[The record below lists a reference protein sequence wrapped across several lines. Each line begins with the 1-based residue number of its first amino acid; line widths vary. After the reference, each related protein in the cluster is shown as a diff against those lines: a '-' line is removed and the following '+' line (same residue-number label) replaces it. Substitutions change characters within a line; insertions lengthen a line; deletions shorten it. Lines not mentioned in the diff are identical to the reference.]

1 MMPSK
6 LSTFESNEVRILE
19 HAARRLDDGEDVP
32 LSLLKDAVAFVRAS
46 EEAAYKAGELDDSR
60 PPLTACLQEHAA
72 AWPLLKAMEESL
84 PALAHDDAIATSRFV
99 HAADEYVA
107 QRREHLRVD
116 DRLFADRGD
125 GPPARRRIGAAG
137 SSRSSLRVLAR
148 STIGSLKPRQSP
160 TSVYRRASPLRGAD
174 PPANERGGSFGA
186 MRIGLLTG
194 GGDAPGLNAVIRGV
208 VKAAA
213 NQGIETIGIEDGFRG
228 LIGSNRCRTLSL
240 SDVTGILRQGGTIL
254 GTTNHG
260 NPLAFPQANGEMQ
273 ECRQRASS
281 VSARS
286 RSRPSSLLAATARS
300 RSRTSSTSA
309 GCRSSGSRRPST
321 TTWWRPRATVGLIR
335 AVAIAT
341 AAVDRLHT
349 TAEAHHRIMVLEVM
363 PDATPGGSRCTRGSP
378 AVRTLFFSRRF
389 LTPWSEWPSGCYA
402 GKDGGAFQHHRVA
415 EGAAAVGG
423 NYAIAQRGSASA
435 AERLGGIGAQ
445 VAAELEQLTGRESRS
460 VLLGHLQRGGEP
472 TSVDRILGTRFGT
485 TAVEFAVAGHH
496 GTMVSSCASRIAAVP
511 LERVVGRTKLV
522 PPDRNTV
529 RSARGRI
536 DFGG

>member
-1 MMPSK
+1 
-6 LSTFESNEVRILE
+6 
-19 HAARRLDDGEDVP
+19 
-32 LSLLKDAVAFVRAS
+32 
-46 EEAAYKAGELDDSR
+46 
-60 PPLTACLQEHAA
+60 
-72 AWPLLKAMEESL
+72 
-84 PALAHDDAIATSRFV
+84 
-99 HAADEYVA
+99 
-107 QRREHLRVD
+107 
-116 DRLFADRGD
+116 
-125 GPPARRRIGAAG
+125 
-137 SSRSSLRVLAR
+137 
-148 STIGSLKPRQSP
+148 
-160 TSVYRRASPLRGAD
+160 
-174 PPANERGGSFGA
+174 

-194 GGDAPGLNAVIRGV
+194 GGDAPGLNAVIRAV

-228 LIGSNRCRTLSL
+228 LVGSNRCRTLNV

-260 NPLAFPQANGEMQ
+260 NPLSFPQPNGEM
-273 ECRQRASS
+273 ED
-281 VSARS
+281 VSAACVER
-286 RSRPSSLLAATARS
+286 LGALAIDTLIAVGGDGTLAIAYEFHKRGVPIIGIPKTIDNDVVETA
-300 RSRTSSTSA
+300 
-309 GCRSSGSRRPST
+309 
-321 TTWWRPRATVGLIR
+321 ATVGFDT

-363 PDATPGGSRCTRGSP
+363 GR
-378 AVRTLFFSRRF
+378 
-389 LTPWSEWPSGCYA
+389 YA
-402 GKDGGAFQHHRVA
+402 GWIALHAGIAGGADIILLPEIPYTLERIAERVVMRETMGARFSIIVAA

-423 NYAIAQRGSASA
+423 HYAIAEMGSAGA

-485 TAVEFAVAGHH
+485 TAVELAIAGQH

-522 PPDRNTV
+522 PPDSDTV
-529 RSARGRI
+529 RSARAAGI
-536 DFGG
+536 EFGG